1 MLLRTAILFFNAGL
15 WPALFAG
22 ERPRFCRCILTSD
35 PGLMRTVHNLE
46 SEPQRQLPFRKVL
59 PSPSARPFLKWAG
72 GKTQLL
78 AQFERFYPQKPIKRY
93 IEPFVGSGAVFF
105 DVKARLNPETA
116 ILCDNNQDL
125 IRTFRAVKTKVEAVI
140 RALREHKAKHNL
152 DHYQAMR
159 TKATDNDVDCAARL
173 IYLNKTCF
181 NGLYRVNSKGIF
193 NVPMGRYPKPSILD
207 EDAMRAA
214 SRALKGVTLVR
225 RDFRTLP
232 RIAKPGD
239 FIYFDPPYYPVSD
252 TSYFTSYT
260 RDSFGAQDH
269 WDLAQVYAELIQ
281 MGCYV
286 MLSNSANPF
295 IDGLYWRFRKDASI
309 HRVSANRRINSR
321 ADRRGL
327 VDEIVVVNYPVP
339 EK

>member
-1 MLLRTAILFFNAGL
+1 M
-15 WPALFAG
+15 P
-22 ERPRFCRCILTSD
+22 PVKD
-35 PGLMRTVHNLE
+35 PKPET
-46 SEPQRQLPFRKVL
+46 QRQLPFRKDSSDPRV
-59 PSPSARPFLKWAG
+59 RPFLKWAG
-72 GKTQLL
+72 GKSQLL
-78 AQFERFYPQKPIKRY
+78 AQFERFYPRKPIKRY

-125 IRTFRAVKTKVEAVI
+125 INTFQAVKNNVEAVI
-140 RALREHKAKHNL
+140 RALREHKEKHCL
-152 DHYQAMR
+152 DYYRAMR
-159 TKATDNDVDCAARL
+159 TQTTDNAVACAARL

-193 NVPMGRYPKPSILD
+193 NVPMGRYAKPAILD
-207 EDAMRAA
+207 EDGLRAA
-214 SRALKGVTLVR
+214 SRALKGVKLAR

-260 RDSFGAQDH
+260 RDSFSAQDH
-269 WDLAQVYAELIQ
+269 WDLAQVYAQLMQ

-295 IDGLYWRFRKDASI
+295 IDGLFWRFRKDAHI

-321 ADRRGL
+321 ADRRGH
-327 VDEIVVVNYPVP
+327 VDEIVVVNYPVAD
-339 EK
+339 K

>member
-1 MLLRTAILFFNAGL
+1 
-15 WPALFAG
+15 
-22 ERPRFCRCILTSD
+22 
-35 PGLMRTVHNLE
+35 VHNPKSE
-46 SEPQRQLPFRKVL
+46 SQGQLSFRKSL
-59 PSPSARPFLKWAG
+59 AAPNARPFLKWAG
-72 GKTQLL
+72 GKGQLL
-78 AQFERFYPQKPIKRY
+78 AQFARFYPRKPIKRY

-105 DVKARLNPETA
+105 DIKARLNPENA

-125 IRTFRAVKTKVEAVI
+125 IKTFQAVKTNVEGVI
-140 RALREHKAKHNL
+140 RALREHKANHGP
-152 DHYQAMR
+152 DYYRAMR
-159 TKATDNDVDCAARL
+159 TRTTDNAVDCAARL

-193 NVPMGRYPKPSILD
+193 NVPMGRYANPGILD
-207 EDAMRAA
+207 ENNLRAA
-214 SRALKGVTLVR
+214 SRQLKGVKLAT

-269 WDLAQVYAELIQ
+269 WDLAQVYGQLIK

-295 IDGLYWRFRKDASI
+295 IDGLYWRFRKDAQV
-309 HRVSANRRINSR
+309 HRVSAKRNINSR
-321 ADRRGL
+321 TDRRGF
-327 VDEIVVVNYPVP
+327 VDEIVVVNYPIA